1 MKFIKTFLLTLL
13 LFCNTAFAERV
24 TLMIM
29 YPPGGPMDI
38 ASRHFQKY
46 IKDKHDIDLTFV
58 YKPGALTLI
67 GSQELAK
74 SPKDGSVLGAVNI
87 SDQAYVIT
95 KNLSFE
101 YVGPMKKA
109 PGVLVIRSDLG
120 IDSYDKF
127 VNELNKGTVFKI
139 GTHTNNVNIHMHE
152 IFEKTNPKSKQNMVP
167 YNGAPPM
174 LRDLLGGHV
183 DVILIPMIIVQEY
196 VKLGKLTVLASTSK
210 IDRLPNIT
218 NLSDRYDFV
227 DVSGFSLSLPP
238 GTPANI
244 VNKWKALLKEYVN
257 DKEVQ
262 KEFINDYANV
272 MLEGPEY
279 IVKVMNYINSLNL
292 PLNE

>member
-1 MKFIKTFLLTLL
+1 MKFIKTFLLTLV
-13 LFCNTAFAERV
+13 LFCNAALAERA

-29 YPPGGPMDI
+29 YPPGGAMDV
-38 ASRHFQKY
+38 AARHFQKY
-46 IKDKHDIDLTFV
+46 IKDKHNIDLVFV

-87 SDQAYVIT
+87 SDQAYIIT

-109 PGVLVIRSDLG
+109 PGVLVIRSDIG
-120 IDSYDKF
+120 IDNYDKF
-127 VNELNKGTVFKI
+127 VNELNKGTIFKI
-139 GTHTNNVNIHMHE
+139 GTHTHNVNIHMHE
-152 IFEKTNPKSKQNMVP
+152 LFEKTNPKAKQTMVP
-167 YNGAPPM
+167 YNGTPSM
-174 LRDLLGGHV
+174 LKDLLGGHI
-183 DVILIPMIIVQEY
+183 DMILVPMVIVQEY

-210 IDRLPNIT
+210 IDRLPTIT
-218 NLSDRYDFV
+218 NLSERYDFV

-238 GTPANI
+238 DTSPEI
-244 VNKWKALLKEYVN
+244 VNKWKSLLKEYVN

-262 KEFINDYANV
+262 KEFIKDYANA

-279 IVKVMNYINSLNL
+279 IVKIMNYIKGLNL
-292 PLNE
+292 TINE